1 MTKLE
6 LIARV
11 AQLSAM
17 QTQMVAM
24 AIELKVE
31 KDDLVSETAKAFDE
45 QTAAYNKVLELID
58 TEVTAAL
65 ITAVKGQN

>member
-31 KDDLVSETAKAFDE
+31 KDDLVTETAKAFDE
-45 QTAAYNKVLELID
+45 QTAAYAKVLELID
-58 TEVTAAL
+58 TEVGAAL
-65 ITAVKGQN
+65 ITALKEKN

>member
-31 KDDLVSETAKAFDE
+31 KDDLVTETAKAFDD
-45 QTAAYNKVLELID
+45 QTAAYNKVLEIMD
-58 TEVTAAL
+58 TEVAAAL
-65 ITAVKGQN
+65 ITALKEKN

>member
-45 QTAAYNKVLELID
+45 QTAAYAKVLELID
-58 TEVTAAL
+58 TEVGAAL
-65 ITAVKGQN
+65 ITALKEKN